1 MTQLVFS
8 ANICSDLDRNNNC
21 TGTLVHFVVNCLH
34 APVIMFSSVSCFE
47 HTHADTKL
55 SSVVQLLNTHQD
67 NLGLYC

>member
-34 APVIMFSSVSCFE
+34 APVIMFSSVSVV
-47 HTHADTKL
+47 L
-55 SSVVQLLNTHQD
+55 SIHMQALNCP
-67 NLGLYC
+67 L